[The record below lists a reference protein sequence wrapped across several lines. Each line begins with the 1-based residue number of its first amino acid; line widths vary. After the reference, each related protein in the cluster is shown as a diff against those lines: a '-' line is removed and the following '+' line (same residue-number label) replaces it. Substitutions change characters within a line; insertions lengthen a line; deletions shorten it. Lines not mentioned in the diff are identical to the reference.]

1 MGASLRKLASID
13 PNARTAREMQDLS
26 RNPSSVDFVRFTV
39 VSCWRLIFAGLV
51 YLVLSN
57 SDATA
62 KASDSGAPVQFRD
75 VTLAAGIDFVHS
87 HGSRSSLL
95 PEDMGSGAGFA
106 DYDNDGDL
114 DLYIVNNPGPL
125 KVEISSKSPGNIL
138 YRNNGDG
145 TFTDVTETA
154 GVGDRGHGMG
164 CVFGDYDNDGDADLY
179 VTNFGSNI
187 LYRNNGDG
195 TFSDVTEEA
204 GVGDDQWGT
213 GAIFGDYDRDGD
225 LDLYVCNYVEYS
237 LASIEKMKRES
248 KQAGKSVPSALNPIA
263 FDAQDNILFQNNG
276 DGAFS
281 DVTAALG
288 VEANGGRSMQAIFTD
303 FDLDGDLD
311 LYVANDL
318 TPNFLYENNGDGTFA
333 DVSRESWAAD
343 FRGSMG
349 LATGDYDSDGDLDLF
364 ISHWIDQENT
374 LYRNLWVEGSEITDT
389 KPTEAEPIR
398 LIDESYGSL
407 LAEISMKDI
416 GWGTDFFDYDNDSDL
431 DIFVANGSTFQYLE
445 MPKFLIRQKDRL
457 FRNEGNGSF
466 IEIANDVGIGTLPSR
481 VGRGVAF
488 GDYDNDG
495 DVDFFVV
502 NNHDRAVLWRNDG
515 GNRNAWLQVKLVGT
529 ADNRDGVGSKIRVT
543 AGGLTQ
549 IREINAGASYM
560 SFNSLTAEFGLG
572 QESTVD
578 SIEVVWPNGATE
590 RFSNVRVNQRVVIT
604 QSNGIRAQVD

>member
-1 MGASLRKLASID
+1 MFLTPGL
-13 PNARTAREMQDLS
+13 PREMQKLS
-26 RNPSSVDFVRFTV
+26 RKSNPINCFRFTV
-39 VSCWRLIFAGLV
+39 VLCWRLVCTILV
-51 YLVLSN
+51 YIVLSGGEMSLKFAYSN
-57 SDATA
+57 P
-62 KASDSGAPVQFRD
+62 GVQFRD

-87 HGSRSSLL
+87 RGSRSSLL

-125 KVEISSKSPGNIL
+125 EVEISSESSG
-138 YRNNGDG
+138 
-145 TFTDVTETA
+145 
-154 GVGDRGHGMG
+154 
-164 CVFGDYDNDGDADLY
+164 
-179 VTNFGSNI
+179 NI

-195 TFSDVTEEA
+195 TFSDVTEKA
-204 GVGDDQWGT
+204 GVGDRGYGMGCVFGDYDNDGDVDLYVTNFGHNVLYRNNGDGSFSDVTESAGVCDGRWGT

-225 LDLYVCNYVEYS
+225 LDLYVCNYVDYD
-237 LASIEKMKRES
+237 LAKIEEMKRES
-248 KQAGKSVPSALNPIA
+248 KQGGKSVPSALNPIA
-263 FDAQDNILFQNNG
+263 FEAQDNVLFRNDG
-276 DGAFS
+276 DGTFT
-281 DVTAALG
+281 DVTAKLEM
-288 VEANGGRSMQAIFTD
+288 EANGGRSMQAIFTD

-318 TPNFLYENNGDGTFA
+318 TPNFVYENSGDGTFA
-333 DVSRESWAAD
+333 DVSSESWAAD

-374 LYRNLWVEGSEITDT
+374 LYRNLCTEGSEISSAKSD
-389 KPTEAEPIR
+389 KAGPIQF
-398 LIDESYGSL
+398 IDESYGSL

-416 GWGTDFFDYDNDSDL
+416 GWGTDFFDYDNDADL

-457 FRNEGNGSF
+457 FRNERDGSF
-466 IEIANDVGIGTLPSR
+466 IDVAGEVGVGALPSR

-495 DVDFFVV
+495 DVDVFVV
-502 NNHDRAVLWRNDG
+502 NNHDRAVLLRNDG

-529 ADNRDGVGSKIRVT
+529 MDNRDGVGSKIRVV
-543 AGGLTQ
+543 AGDLTQ

-572 QESTVD
+572 QESMVD
-578 SIEVVWPNGATE
+578 VLEVVWQNGTTE
-590 RFSNVRVNQRVVIT
+590 RFSDVHVNQSVVIT
-604 QSNGIRAQVD
+604 QGNGIR

>member
-1 MGASLRKLASID
+1 MRKSNRKSNLIKCA
-13 PNARTAREMQDLS
+13 
-26 RNPSSVDFVRFTV
+26 RFTV
-39 VSCWRLIFAGLV
+39 VLCWRLVCTTLV
-51 YLVLSN
+51 YVVLNGGES
-57 SDATA
+57 TL
-62 KASDSGAPVQFRD
+62 KAAESSPGVQFRD

-125 KVEISSKSPGNIL
+125 TIEITSESPGNIL

-145 TFTDVTETA
+145 RFTDVTEKA
-154 GVGDRGHGMG
+154 GVGDQGHGMG
-164 CVFGDYDNDGDADLY
+164 CVFGDYDNDGDLDLY
-179 VTNFGSNI
+179 VTNFGPNV

-195 TFSDVTEEA
+195 SFSDVTEA
-204 GVGDDQWGT
+204 TGVGNERWGT
-213 GAIFGDYDRDGD
+213 GAIFGDYDRDGH
-225 LDLYVCNYVEYS
+225 LDLYVCNYVDYD
-237 LASIEKMKRES
+237 LAIIDEMKRES
-248 KQAGKSVPSALNPIA
+248 KQAGISVPSALNPIA
-263 FDAQDNILFQNNG
+263 FEAQENVMYRNNG
-276 DGAFS
+276 DGSFS
-281 DVTAALG
+281 DVTTALG
-288 VEANGGRSMQAIFTD
+288 VEASGGRSMQAIFTD
-303 FDLDGDLD
+303 FDLDGDPD

-318 TPNFLYENNGDGTFA
+318 TPNFVYENNGDGTFA
-333 DVSRESWAAD
+333 DVSSESWAAD

-374 LYRNLWVEGSEITDT
+374 LYRNLCTEGSEISNAISN
-389 KPTEAEPIR
+389 KAGPIR

-416 GWGTDFFDYDNDSDL
+416 GWGTDFFDYDNDTDL

-457 FRNEGNGSF
+457 FRNESDGTF
-466 IEIANDVGIGTLPSR
+466 IEIADDVGINTSPSR
-481 VGRGVAF
+481 VGRGVTF

-495 DVDFFVV
+495 DVDVFVV
-502 NNHDRAVLWRNDG
+502 NNHDRAVLLRNDG
-515 GNRNAWLQVKLVGT
+515 GNRNAWFQVKLVGT
-529 ADNRDGVGSKIRVT
+529 ADNRDSIGSKVRVV

-572 QESTVD
+572 QESAVD
-578 SIEVVWPNGATE
+578 LLEVVWPNGEIE
-590 RFSNVRVNQRVVIT
+590 RFSDVRANQRVVVT
-604 QSNGIRAQVD
+604 QGNGIRQQVD

>member
-1 MGASLRKLASID
+1 MFIYVNVTRI
-13 PNARTAREMQDLS
+13 MQRLNKKSD
-26 RNPSSVDFVRFTV
+26 SVIFVKSMIV
-39 VSCWRLIFAGLV
+39 LCWL
-51 YLVLSN
+51 LVLAVLIYFVFIGGDTAANASN
-57 SDATA
+57 SI
-62 KASDSGAPVQFRD
+62 PNLQFRD
-75 VTLAAGIDFVHS
+75 VTLAAGIDFIHS

-95 PEDMGSGAGFA
+95 PEDMGSGAGFV

-114 DLYIVNNPGPL
+114 DLYVVNSPGPL
-125 KVEISSKSPGNIL
+125 KVEISSMSPGNIL

-145 TFTDVTETA
+145 TFTDVTEKA

-164 CVFGDYDNDGDADLY
+164 CVFGDYDNDGDVDLY
-179 VTNFGSNI
+179 VTNFGRNI
-187 LYRNNGDG
+187 LYRNNRDG
-195 TFSDVTEEA
+195 TFSDVTEES
-204 GVGDDQWGT
+204 GVGDDRWGT

-225 LDLYVCNYVEYS
+225 LDLYVCNYVDYN
-237 LASIEKMKRES
+237 LAKIEKMKRES
-248 KQAGKSVPSALNPIA
+248 KQGGKSVPSALNPIA
-263 FDAQDNILFQNNG
+263 FEAQDNVLFRNGG
-276 DGAFS
+276 DGTFS
-281 DVTAALG
+281 DVTAKLG

-318 TPNFLYENNGDGTFA
+318 TPNFLYENSGDGTFV

-374 LYRNLWVEGSEITDT
+374 LYRNLWAEGSEITDT
-389 KPTEAEPIR
+389 KSNEAEPIR

-416 GWGTDFFDYDNDSDL
+416 GWGTGFFDYDNDTDL

-457 FRNEGNGSF
+457 FRNESDGTF
-466 IEIANDVGIGTLPSR
+466 IEIADDVGINMSPSR
-481 VGRGVAF
+481 VGRGVTF

-495 DVDFFVV
+495 DVDVFVV
-502 NNHDRAVLWRNDG
+502 NNHDRAVLLRNDG
-515 GNRNAWLQVKLVGT
+515 GNRNAWFQVKLVGT
-529 ADNRDGVGSKIRVT
+529 ADNRDSIGSKVRVV

-572 QESTVD
+572 QESAVD
-578 SIEVVWPNGATE
+578 LLEVVWPNGEIE
-590 RFSNVRVNQRVVIT
+590 RFSDVRANQRVIVT
-604 QSNGIRAQVD
+604 QGNGIRQQVD

>member
-1 MGASLRKLASID
+1 
-13 PNARTAREMQDLS
+13 MQHLS

-51 YLVLSN
+51 YLVLS
-57 SDATA
+57 SGDATGN
-62 KASDSGAPVQFRD
+62 ASDSGTPVQFRD

-154 GVGDRGHGMG
+154 RVGDRGHGMG

-276 DGAFS
+276 DGAFT

-572 QESTVD
+572 QESMVD
-578 SIEVVWPNGATE
+578 SLEVVWQNGATE
-590 RFSNVRVNQRVVIT
+590 RFSNVQVNQRIEVT
-604 QSNGIRAQVD
+604 QGTGIRAQVD

>member
-1 MGASLRKLASID
+1 
-13 PNARTAREMQDLS
+13 MQHFS
-26 RNPSSVDFVRFTV
+26 RNPSLVELVRLTV

-51 YLVLSN
+51 YLVLS
-57 SDATA
+57 SGDATA
-62 KASDSGAPVQFRD
+62 EASDSGTPVQFRD
-75 VTLAAGIDFVHS
+75 ITLAAGIDFVHS

-125 KVEISSKSPGNIL
+125 SVEVSSHSPGNFL

-145 TFTDVTETA
+145 TFTNVTDKA
-154 GVGDRGHGMG
+154 RVGDRGHGMG
-164 CVFGDYDNDGDADLY
+164 CVFGDYDNDGDLDLY
-179 VTNFGSNI
+179 VTNFGRNV
-187 LYRNNGDG
+187 LYRNAGDG
-195 TFSDVTEEA
+195 SFSEVTVSA
-204 GVGDDQWGT
+204 GVGDDRWST
-213 GAIFGDYDRDGD
+213 GAIFGDYDGDGD
-225 LDLYVCNYVEYS
+225 LDLYVCNYVEYN
-237 LASIEKMKRES
+237 LVAIKKMKEES
-248 KQAGKSVPSALNPIA
+248 KQGGIQVPSALNPIA
-263 FDAQDNILFQNNG
+263 FEAQDNVLYRNDG
-276 DGAFS
+276 DGSFS

-318 TPNFLYENNGDGTFA
+318 TPNFVYENNGDGTFS
-333 DVSRESWAAD
+333 DVSSESWAAD

-374 LYRNLWVEGSEITDT
+374 LYRNLWVEGSDITDT

-416 GWGTDFFDYDNDSDL
+416 GWGTDLFDYDNDSDL

-445 MPKFLIRQKDRL
+445 MPRFLIRQKDRL
-457 FRNEGNGSF
+457 FRNERNGTF
-466 IEIANDVGIGTLPSR
+466 TEIADATGIGTLQSR

-495 DVDFFVV
+495 DVDLFVV
-502 NNHDRAVLWRNDG
+502 NNHDRAVLLRNDG
-515 GNRNAWLQVKLVGT
+515 GNHNAWLQVKLVGT
-529 ADNRDGVGSKIRVT
+529 ADNRDGVGSKIRIV
-543 AGGLTQ
+543 AGNLTQ

-572 QESTVD
+572 QELMVD
-578 SIEVVWPNGATE
+578 SLEVVWPNGATE
-590 RFSNVRVNQRVVIT
+590 RFSNVHVNQRVVVT
-604 QSNGIRAQVD
+604 QGNGIRQQVD

>member
-1 MGASLRKLASID
+1 MGASFRESASID
-13 PNARTAREMQDLS
+13 PNARTAREMQQFS
-26 RNPSSVDFVRFTV
+26 KNPSVVDFIRFTV
-39 VSCWRLIFAGLV
+39 VSCRRLIFAGLV
-51 YLVLSN
+51 YLVLS
-57 SDATA
+57 SGDATA
-62 KASDSGAPVQFRD
+62 KASDSGTPVQFRD
-75 VTLAAGIDFVHS
+75 VTLAAGLDFVHS

-95 PEDMGSGAGFA
+95 PEDMGSGAGFV

-114 DLYIVNNPGPL
+114 DLYVVNNPGPL

-204 GVGDDQWGT
+204 GVGDDQWST

-237 LASIEKMKRES
+237 LASIEKMKSES

-263 FDAQDNILFQNNG
+263 FDAQDNILFRNNG
-276 DGAFS
+276 DGTFS
-281 DVTAALG
+281 DVTAELG
-288 VEANGGRSMQAIFTD
+288 VAANGGRSMQAIFTD

-318 TPNFLYENNGDGTFA
+318 TPNFVYENNGDGTFA

-374 LYRNLWVEGSEITDT
+374 LYRNLWVEGSEITGT
-389 KPTEAEPIR
+389 KPTGAEPIR

-445 MPKFLIRQKDRL
+445 MPRFLIRQKDRL

-529 ADNRDGVGSKIRVT
+529 SDNRDGVGSKIRVT

-572 QESTVD
+572 QESMVD
-578 SIEVVWPNGATE
+578 SLEVVWQNGATE
-590 RFSNVRVNQRVVIT
+590 RFSNVHVNQRVVVT
-604 QSNGIRAQVD
+604 QGNEIRAQVD

>member
-1 MGASLRKLASID
+1 MMQRLSKCSDSVIFVNSIIV
-13 PNARTAREMQDLS
+13 L
-26 RNPSSVDFVRFTV
+26 
-39 VSCWRLIFAGLV
+39 CWL
-51 YLVLSN
+51 LVLAVFIHVVLISGN
-57 SDATA
+57 RTA
-62 KASDSGAPVQFRD
+62 KASNSNPNIQFRD

-95 PEDMGSGAGFA
+95 PEDMGSGAGFV

-114 DLYIVNNPGPL
+114 DLYVVNNPGPL
-125 KVEISSKSPGNIL
+125 KVEITLKSPGNIL
-138 YRNNGDG
+138 YRNDGDG

-237 LASIEKMKRES
+237 LASIEKMKSES

-263 FDAQDNILFQNNG
+263 FDAQDNILFRNND
-276 DGAFS
+276 DGTFS
-281 DVTAALG
+281 DVTAELG
-288 VEANGGRSMQAIFTD
+288 VAANGGRSMQAIFTD

-318 TPNFLYENNGDGTFA
+318 TPNFVYENNGDGTFA

-374 LYRNLWVEGSEITDT
+374 LYRNLWVEGSEITGT
-389 KPTEAEPIR
+389 KPTGAEPIR

-502 NNHDRAVLWRNDG
+502 NNHGRAVLWRNDG

-572 QESTVD
+572 QESMVD
-578 SIEVVWPNGATE
+578 SIEVVWQNGVTE
-590 RFSNVRVNQRVVIT
+590 RFSNVHVNQRMVVT
-604 QSNGIRAQVD
+604 QGSGIRAQVD

>member
-1 MGASLRKLASID
+1 
-13 PNARTAREMQDLS
+13 MQHFS
-26 RNPSSVDFVRFTV
+26 GNPSSVDFVRFAV
-39 VSCWRLIFAGLV
+39 VSRWRSIFAGLV
-51 YLVLSN
+51 YLVLS
-57 SDATA
+57 SGDATA
-62 KASDSGAPVQFRD
+62 KASDSVTLIQFRD

-95 PEDMGSGAGFA
+95 PEDMGSGAGFV

-114 DLYIVNNPGPL
+114 DLYVVNNPGPL

-145 TFTDVTETA
+145 TFIDVTETA

-204 GVGDDQWGT
+204 GVGDDQWST

-237 LASIEKMKRES
+237 LASIEKMKSES

-263 FDAQDNILFQNNG
+263 FDAQDNILFRNNG
-276 DGAFS
+276 DGTFS
-281 DVTAALG
+281 DVTAELG
-288 VEANGGRSMQAIFTD
+288 VAANGGRSMQAIFTD

-318 TPNFLYENNGDGTFA
+318 TPNFVYENNGDGTFA

-389 KPTEAEPIR
+389 KTTEADPIR

-572 QESTVD
+572 QESMVD
-578 SIEVVWPNGATE
+578 SIEVVWPNGETE
-590 RFSNVRVNQRVVIT
+590 RFSNVHVNQRVVVT
-604 QSNGIRAQVD
+604 QGSGIRAQVD

>member
-1 MGASLRKLASID
+1 MRKSNRKSNLIKCA
-13 PNARTAREMQDLS
+13 
-26 RNPSSVDFVRFTV
+26 RFTV
-39 VSCWRLIFAGLV
+39 VLCWRLVCTTLV
-51 YLVLSN
+51 YVVLNGGES
-57 SDATA
+57 TL
-62 KASDSGAPVQFRD
+62 KAAESSPGVQFRD

-125 KVEISSKSPGNIL
+125 TIEITSESPGNIL

-145 TFTDVTETA
+145 TFTDVTEKA
-154 GVGDRGHGMG
+154 GVGDQGHGMG
-164 CVFGDYDNDGDADLY
+164 CVFGDYDNDGDVDLY
-179 VTNFGSNI
+179 VTNFGRNV

-204 GVGDDQWGT
+204 GVGDDRWGT

-225 LDLYVCNYVEYS
+225 LDLYVCNYVDYN
-237 LASIEKMKRES
+237 LAKIEEMKRES
-248 KQAGKSVPSALNPIA
+248 KQGGKSVPSALNPIA
-263 FDAQDNILFQNNG
+263 FEAQDNVLFRNGG
-276 DGAFS
+276 DGTFS
-281 DVTAALG
+281 DVTAKLG

-318 TPNFLYENNGDGTFA
+318 TPNFVYENSGDGTFV
-333 DVSRESWAAD
+333 DVSSESWAAD

-374 LYRNLWVEGSEITDT
+374 LYRNLCTEGSEISNAISN
-389 KPTEAEPIR
+389 KAGPIR

-416 GWGTDFFDYDNDSDL
+416 GWGTDFFDYDNDTDL

-457 FRNEGNGSF
+457 FRNESDGTF
-466 IEIANDVGIGTLPSR
+466 IEIADDVGINASPSR
-481 VGRGVAF
+481 VGRGVTF

-495 DVDFFVV
+495 DVDVFIV
-502 NNHDRAVLWRNDG
+502 NNHDRAMLLRNDG
-515 GNRNAWLQVKLVGT
+515 GNQNAWIQVKLVGT
-529 ADNRDGVGSKIRVT
+529 TDNRDGVGSKIRVV
-543 AGGLTQ
+543 AGDLTQ

-572 QESTVD
+572 QESMVD
-578 SIEVVWPNGATE
+578 SLEVVWPNGVVE
-590 RFSNVRVNQRVVIT
+590 RFSGVHVNQRVVVT
-604 QSNGIRAQVD
+604 QGNGIRQRVD

>member
-1 MGASLRKLASID
+1 MFFYAKT
-13 PNARTAREMQDLS
+13 ARTMQSLS
-26 RNPSSVDFVRFTV
+26 KKSDSVIFVKSVIVLCRLLVFAVLIHV
-39 VSCWRLIFAGLV
+39 VFIGGDTA
-51 YLVLSN
+51 
-57 SDATA
+57 A
-62 KASDSGAPVQFRD
+62 KASNSIPNLQFRD

-95 PEDMGSGAGFA
+95 PEDMGSGAGFV

-114 DLYIVNNPGPL
+114 DLYVVNNPGPL
-125 KVEISSKSPGNIL
+125 EVEISPKSPGNIL

-145 TFTDVTETA
+145 TFTDVTEKA
-154 GVGDRGHGMG
+154 GVGDQGHGMG

-179 VTNFGSNI
+179 VTNFGRNV

-195 TFSDVTEEA
+195 TFGDVTEEA
-204 GVGDDQWGT
+204 GVGDDRWGT

-225 LDLYVCNYVEYS
+225 LDLYVCNYVEYN
-237 LASIEKMKRES
+237 LAGIEKMKRES

-263 FDAQDNILFQNNG
+263 FEAQDNILFQNNG

-288 VEANGGRSMQAIFTD
+288 VEADGGRSMQAIFTD

-318 TPNFLYENNGDGTFA
+318 TPNFLYENNGDGTFV

-374 LYRNLWVEGSEITDT
+374 LYRNLWVEGSEITDR
-389 KPTEAEPIR
+389 KSTEAEPIR

-407 LAEISMKDI
+407 LAETSMKDI
-416 GWGTDFFDYDNDSDL
+416 GWGTDFFDYDNDTDL

-457 FRNEGNGSF
+457 FRNEGDGTF
-466 IEIANDVGIGTLPSR
+466 IEIANDVGIGTLSSR

-488 GDYDNDG
+488 GDYDDDG
-495 DVDFFVV
+495 DVDVFVV
-502 NNHDRAVLWRNDG
+502 NNHDRAVLLRNDG
-515 GNRNAWLQVKLVGT
+515 GNRNAWIQVKLVGT
-529 ADNRDGVGSKIRVT
+529 ADNRDSIGSKVRVV

-560 SFNSLTAEFGLG
+560 SFNSLTVEFGLG
-572 QESTVD
+572 QESAVD
-578 SIEVVWPNGATE
+578 LLEVVWPNGEIE
-590 RFSNVRVNQRVVIT
+590 RFSDVRANQRIVVT
-604 QSNGIRAQVD
+604 QGRGIR

>member
-1 MGASLRKLASID
+1 
-13 PNARTAREMQDLS
+13 MQQFS
-26 RNPSSVDFVRFTV
+26 RNPSAVNLVRFTV
-39 VSCWRLIFAGLV
+39 VSCRRLIFAGLV
-51 YLVLSN
+51 YLVLS
-57 SDATA
+57 SGDTTA
-62 KASDSGAPVQFRD
+62 NASDSGTPVQFRD

-95 PEDMGSGAGFA
+95 PEDMGSGVGFV

-114 DLYIVNNPGPL
+114 DLYVVNNPGPL
-125 KVEISSKSPGNIL
+125 KVEISSQSPGNIL

-237 LASIEKMKRES
+237 LASIEKMKSES

-263 FDAQDNILFQNNG
+263 FDAQDNILFRNNG
-276 DGAFS
+276 DGTFS
-281 DVTAALG
+281 DVTAELG

-374 LYRNLWVEGSEITDT
+374 LYRNLWVEGSEIAR
-389 KPTEAEPIR
+389 TESNKADPIH

-416 GWGTDFFDYDNDSDL
+416 GWGTDFFDYDNDADL

-445 MPKFLIRQKDRL
+445 MPRFLIRQKDRL

-572 QESTVD
+572 QESMVD
-578 SIEVVWPNGATE
+578 SLEVVWQNGATE
-590 RFSNVRVNQRVVIT
+590 RFFNVHVNQRVEVT
-604 QSNGIRAQVD
+604 QGSGIRAQVD

>member
-1 MGASLRKLASID
+1 
-13 PNARTAREMQDLS
+13 MQQFS
-26 RNPSSVDFVRFTV
+26 KNPSAVDFVRFMV
-39 VSCWRLIFAGLV
+39 VSCRRLIFAGLV
-51 YLVLSN
+51 YLVLS
-57 SDATA
+57 SGDATA
-62 KASDSGAPVQFRD
+62 NASDSGTPVQFRD

-95 PEDMGSGAGFA
+95 PEDMGSGAGFV

-114 DLYIVNNPGPL
+114 DLYVVNNPGPL

-138 YRNNGDG
+138 YRNNRDG
-145 TFTDVTETA
+145 TFSDVTETA
-154 GVGDRGHGMG
+154 GVGDQGHGMG

-204 GVGDDQWGT
+204 GVGDDQWST

-237 LASIEKMKRES
+237 LASIEKMKSES

-263 FDAQDNILFQNNG
+263 FDAQDNILFRNNG
-276 DGAFS
+276 DGTFS
-281 DVTAALG
+281 DVTAELG
-288 VEANGGRSMQAIFTD
+288 VAANGGRSMQAIFTD

-318 TPNFLYENNGDGTFA
+318 TPNFVYENNGDGTFA

-374 LYRNLWVEGSEITDT
+374 LYRNLWVEGSEIAR
-389 KPTEAEPIR
+389 AESNKADPIR

-529 ADNRDGVGSKIRVT
+529 ADNREGVGSKIRVT

-572 QESTVD
+572 QESMVD
-578 SIEVVWPNGATE
+578 SLEVVWQNGATE
-590 RFSNVRVNQRVVIT
+590 RFSNVHVNQRVVVT
-604 QSNGIRAQVD
+604 QGSGIRAQVD

>member
-1 MGASLRKLASID
+1 
-13 PNARTAREMQDLS
+13 MQDLS

-39 VSCWRLIFAGLV
+39 VSCWRLIFVGLV
-51 YLVLSN
+51 YLFLS
-57 SDATA
+57 SGDATGN
-62 KASDSGAPVQFRD
+62 ASDSGTPVQFRD

-154 GVGDRGHGMG
+154 RVGDRGHGMG

-281 DVTAALG
+281 DVTAALR

-398 LIDESYGSL
+398 FIDESYGSL

-445 MPKFLIRQKDRL
+445 MPKFLIRQQDRL
-457 FRNEGNGSF
+457 FRNRGNGSF

-560 SFNSLTAEFGLG
+560 SLNSLTAEFGLG
-572 QESTVD
+572 QESMVD
-578 SIEVVWPNGATE
+578 SLEVVWQNGATE
-590 RFSNVRVNQRVVIT
+590 RFSNVQVNQRIEVT
-604 QSNGIRAQVD
+604 QGSGIRAQVD

>member
-13 PNARTAREMQDLS
+13 PNARTAREMQQFS
-26 RNPSSVDFVRFTV
+26 RNPSSVDLVRFTV

-51 YLVLSN
+51 YLVLS
-57 SDATA
+57 SGDATA
-62 KASDSGAPVQFRD
+62 NASDSGTPVQFRD

-95 PEDMGSGAGFA
+95 PEDMGSGAGFV

-114 DLYIVNNPGPL
+114 DLYVVNNPGPL

-145 TFTDVTETA
+145 TFSDVTETA

-318 TPNFLYENNGDGTFA
+318 TPNFVYENNGDGTFA

-572 QESTVD
+572 LESMVD
-578 SIEVVWPNGATE
+578 SIEVVWQNGVTE
-590 RFSNVRVNQRVVIT
+590 RFSNVHVNQRVVVT
-604 QSNGIRAQVD
+604 QGSGIRAQVD

>member
-1 MGASLRKLASID
+1 MQSLSKKSD
-13 PNARTAREMQDLS
+13 
-26 RNPSSVDFVRFTV
+26 SVIFVKSV
-39 VSCWRLIFAGLV
+39 IVLCRL
-51 YLVLSN
+51 LVLAVLIHVVFIGGDS
-57 SDATA
+57 AA
-62 KASDSGAPVQFRD
+62 KASNSIPNLQFRD

-95 PEDMGSGAGFA
+95 PEDMGSGAGFV

-114 DLYIVNNPGPL
+114 DLYVVNNPGPL
-125 KVEISSKSPGNIL
+125 EVEISPESPGNIL

-145 TFTDVTETA
+145 TFTDVTEKA
-154 GVGDRGHGMG
+154 GVGDQGHGMG
-164 CVFGDYDNDGDADLY
+164 CVFGDYDNDGDVDLY
-179 VTNFGSNI
+179 VTNFGRNV

-204 GVGDDQWGT
+204 GVGDDRWGT

-225 LDLYVCNYVEYS
+225 LDLYVCNYVEYN
-237 LASIEKMKRES
+237 LADIEKMKRES

-263 FDAQDNILFQNNG
+263 FEAQDNILFQNDG

-288 VEANGGRSMQAIFTD
+288 VEADGGRSMQAIFTD

-318 TPNFLYENNGDGTFA
+318 TPNFLYENNGDGTFV

-374 LYRNLWVEGSEITDT
+374 LYRNLWVEGSEIIDR
-389 KPTEAEPIR
+389 KSTEAEPIR

-407 LAEISMKDI
+407 LAETSMKDI
-416 GWGTDFFDYDNDSDL
+416 GWGTDFFDYDNDTDL

-457 FRNEGNGSF
+457 FRNEGDGTF
-466 IEIANDVGIGTLPSR
+466 IEIANDVGIGTLSSR

-488 GDYDNDG
+488 GDYDDDG
-495 DVDFFVV
+495 DVDVFVV
-502 NNHDRAVLWRNDG
+502 NNHDRAVLLRNDG
-515 GNRNAWLQVKLVGT
+515 GNRNAWIQVKLVGT
-529 ADNRDGVGSKIRVT
+529 TDNRDGVGSKVRVVS
-543 AGGLTQ
+543 GDQTQ
-549 IREINAGASYM
+549 IREINAGESYM

-572 QESTVD
+572 QESAVD
-578 SIEVVWPNGATE
+578 SLEVVWPNGEIE
-590 RFSNVRVNQRVVIT
+590 RFSDVRANQRIVVT
-604 QSNGIRAQVD
+604 QGRGIR

>member
-1 MGASLRKLASID
+1 
-13 PNARTAREMQDLS
+13 
-26 RNPSSVDFVRFTV
+26 
-39 VSCWRLIFAGLV
+39 
-51 YLVLSN
+51 
-57 SDATA
+57 
-62 KASDSGAPVQFRD
+62 
-75 VTLAAGIDFVHS
+75 
-87 HGSRSSLL
+87 
-95 PEDMGSGAGFA
+95 
-106 DYDNDGDL
+106 
-114 DLYIVNNPGPL
+114 
-125 KVEISSKSPGNIL
+125 
-138 YRNNGDG
+138 
-145 TFTDVTETA
+145 
-154 GVGDRGHGMG
+154 MG

-572 QESTVD
+572 QESMVD
-578 SIEVVWPNGATE
+578 SLEVVWQNGATE
-590 RFSNVRVNQRVVIT
+590 RFSNVQVNQRIEVT
-604 QSNGIRAQVD
+604 QGTGIRAQVD

>member
-1 MGASLRKLASID
+1 MMQRLSKCSDSVIFVNSIIV
-13 PNARTAREMQDLS
+13 L
-26 RNPSSVDFVRFTV
+26 
-39 VSCWRLIFAGLV
+39 CWL
-51 YLVLSN
+51 LVLAVFIHVVLISGN
-57 SDATA
+57 RTA
-62 KASDSGAPVQFRD
+62 KASNSNPNIQFRD

-95 PEDMGSGAGFA
+95 PEDMGSGAGFV

-114 DLYIVNNPGPL
+114 DLYVVNNPGPL
-125 KVEISSKSPGNIL
+125 KVEITLKSPGNIL
-138 YRNNGDG
+138 YRNDGDG

-237 LASIEKMKRES
+237 LASIEKMKSES

-318 TPNFLYENNGDGTFA
+318 TPNFLYKNNGDGTFA

-349 LATGDYDSDGDLDLF
+349 LATGDYDSDGDIDLF

-389 KPTEAEPIR
+389 KPTGAEPIR

-416 GWGTDFFDYDNDSDL
+416 GWGTDFFDYDNDADL

-445 MPKFLIRQKDRL
+445 MPRFLIRQKDRL
-457 FRNEGNGSF
+457 FRNEDNGSF

-515 GNRNAWLQVKLVGT
+515 GNRNAWLQVKLAGT

-572 QESTVD
+572 QESMVD
-578 SIEVVWPNGATE
+578 SLEIVWQNGATE
-590 RFSNVRVNQRVVIT
+590 RFSNVHVNQRVEVT
-604 QSNGIRAQVD
+604 QGSGIRAQID